1 VRAINHALT
10 GTLIGLT
17 VAEPA
22 VAVPLAFVSHYVC
35 DMIPHYDLSLPTKQK
50 IRSKQFHILL
60 GMDVILCLALV
71 LILSAD
77 RPANWILAAACAF
90 VAAAP
95 DFFSF
100 GQYRNTLRSKRW
112 KDNSYTRFAKDI
124 QWFER
129 PIGGLVEVAW
139 FIAAVLLVLPFLR

>member
-22 VAVPLAFVSHYVC
+22 VAVPIAFVSHYVC
-35 DMIPHYDLSLPTKQK
+35 DMVPHYDLSLPTKQK
-50 IRSKQFHILL
+50 IRSKQFNFLL
-60 GMDVILCLALV
+60 LLDIVLCLLLV

-77 RPANWILAAACAF
+77 KPANWILAAVCAF
-90 VAAAP
+90 AAAAP

-112 KDNSYTRFAKDI
+112 QGNRYTRFAKDI

-139 FIAAVLLVLPFLR
+139 FIAAVVLVLPFLR